1 MGVGC
6 TILLQMKITDN
17 RYSCTTS
24 GYKVLATKAPSKHQG
39 GVALLWQPEYEAFEI
54 KATKIVTPNLI
65 TFQLVMGD
73 KRYYIIGIYIPPNN
87 TEGGNNLRAAWE
99 ACTANC
105 HPIVMGDLNIHVRNP
120 RSDQEADIANLLDK
134 INLIDT
140 SLNFTLRR
148 CRQQKGRTRSRAFQL
163 S

>member
-6 TILLQMKITDN
+6 TILLQMIITDN

-65 TFQLVMGD
+65 TFQLVTGD
-73 KRYYIIGIYIPPNN
+73 KRYYVIGIYIPPNN
-87 TEGGNNLRAAWE
+87 TEGGNNLWVAWE
-99 ACTANC
+99 AFPANC
-105 HPIVMGDLNIHVRNP
+105 RPIVMGNLIINIRNP
-120 RSDQEADIANLLDK
+120 PDDRKADITDLLDE
-134 INLIDT
+134 INLVDM
-140 SLNFTLRR
+140 SCKFTLWR
-148 CRQQKGRTRSRAFQL
+148 CRQQKARTR
-163 S
+163 